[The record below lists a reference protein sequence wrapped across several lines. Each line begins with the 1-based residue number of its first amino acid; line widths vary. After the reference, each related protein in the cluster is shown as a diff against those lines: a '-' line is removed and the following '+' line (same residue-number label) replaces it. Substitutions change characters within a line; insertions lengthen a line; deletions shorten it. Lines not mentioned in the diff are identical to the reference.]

1 MKPAEIEAL
10 ANRFFDAIEA
20 GDADTVADCYAD
32 NVVIWHNYDRLE
44 QGKADNLKVLKAM
57 IAGFSKRTYGER
69 RLSVVPG
76 GFAQQHVLT
85 AVRND
90 GKVVSLPAAL
100 FCQVANGRITRL
112 DEYFDS
118 AHSAEFR
125 N

>member
-1 MKPAEIEAL
+1 MQPADIEAL

-20 GDADTVADCYAD
+20 GDAEAVAECYAED
-32 NVVIWHNYDRLE
+32 VVIWHNYDRLE

-69 RLSVVPG
+69 RLSVTPG

-100 FCQVANGRITRL
+100 FCQVADGRITRL